1 MTAPQPDAASDPT
14 APRAMFVTVVA
25 PDRVLLS
32 GPAVRVTVPSVAGS
46 LGILARHE
54 PVAALLGAGAVR
66 VVPVDGAE
74 VELHITGGFV
84 VVDDDQVTVL
94 VDAARADG

>member
-1 MTAPQPDAASDPT
+1 MTAPQPAPASDPT
-14 APRAMFVTVVA
+14 GPRAMTVTVVA

-54 PVAALLGAGAVR
+54 PVAALLAAGAVR
-66 VVPVDGAE
+66 VVPADGPE
-74 VELHITGGFV
+74 VEVHITGGFV
-84 VVDDDQVTVL
+84 VGDDDQVTVL
-94 VDAARADG
+94 VDATRADG

>member
-1 MTAPQPDAASDPT
+1 MTAPQPDTASDPT
-14 APRAMFVTVVA
+14 AARTMSVTVVA
-25 PDRVLLS
+25 PDRVLLA

-54 PVAALLGAGAVR
+54 PVAALLEAGAVR
-66 VVPVDGAE
+66 VVPADGPE
-74 VELHITGGFV
+74 VEVHITGGFV

-94 VDAARADG
+94 VDATRAAG

>member
-1 MTAPQPDAASDPT
+1 MTAPQPDTASDPT
-14 APRAMFVTVVA
+14 AARAMSVTVVA

-46 LGILARHE
+46 LGVLPRHE
-54 PVAALLGAGAVR
+54 PVAALLAAGAVR
-66 VVPVDGAE
+66 VVPADGPE
-74 VELHITGGFV
+74 VELQITGGFV

-94 VDAARADG
+94 VDATRTDG